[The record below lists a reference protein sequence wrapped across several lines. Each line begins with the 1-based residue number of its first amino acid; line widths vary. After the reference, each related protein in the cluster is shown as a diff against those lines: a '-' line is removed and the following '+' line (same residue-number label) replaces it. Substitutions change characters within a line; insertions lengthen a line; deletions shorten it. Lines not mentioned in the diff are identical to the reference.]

1 MLILGVWALQLTHNI
16 GDNQVVEDRKFLR
29 LFLCATFEALGCGTH
44 LELLANVSVELQVL
58 LNCII
63 VTSGCNIETTLVK
76 FELLGTFRLSEDH
89 TALLNQHLAAV
100 KLFGPQ
106 VVGVFLETDLV

>member
-16 GDNQVVEDRKFLR
+16 GDNQVMEDCEFLR

-89 TALLNQHLAAV
+89 AALLNQHLAAV